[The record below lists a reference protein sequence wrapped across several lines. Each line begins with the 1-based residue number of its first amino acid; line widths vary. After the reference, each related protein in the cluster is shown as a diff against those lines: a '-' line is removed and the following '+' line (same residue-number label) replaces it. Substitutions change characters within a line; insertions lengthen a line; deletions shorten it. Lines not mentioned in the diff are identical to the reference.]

1 MKDLNKELEKKY
13 ERMGK
18 LRADISVMPR
28 PFTITIYTLII
39 ISVVGLLLSFL
50 LGITIAMWVAA
61 GSLLVVILMYFIASR
76 ICPVRYTEVMVKS
89 EGKRLVFQVL
99 SEKNV
104 IFSDGEYT
112 LEYKN
117 KEIKER
123 PSGIMYPELSYA
135 APLKAHYTRTES
147 KSNKM
152 FYVGDYTT
160 ADGKKIV
167 YKVQVSVKFVDGFS
181 ANGKKVVF
189 DCINDRSTGLGIPAA
204 LAEEIIKRGTVL
216 PKNDIF
222 LSKR

>member
-117 KEIKER
+117 KEVKER

-160 ADGKKIV
+160 ADGKKNS
-167 YKVQVSVKFVDGFS
+167 VQSTSQRKIRRRFQRQRQKSGVRLHKRQIDGAGHSRGAGGRNNKTRHGF
-181 ANGKKVVF
+181 
-189 DCINDRSTGLGIPAA
+189 
-204 LAEEIIKRGTVL
+204 AEKRY
-216 PKNDIF
+216 IF
-222 LSKR
+222 K